1 MQHQRELK
9 ILGCGSPIV
18 DILVNVNDDF
28 LLKNVSGDKGGM
40 ELVDIS
46 VIDGILSKISSE
58 QSIVPGGSSANTIQ
72 ALARLGV
79 KTGFLGK
86 VGNDERGSYYTKGY
100 ADKGGD
106 ISRFKISNSVAT
118 GCCLSM
124 VTPDSQRT
132 MRTYLGAASTIT
144 VDDIEENDVL
154 GYSHLHLEG
163 YTLQYLSKVALKVL
177 GLAKKNSIKTSIDL
191 ASFEVVKQ
199 FQKEIPDILKKYV
212 DIVFCNEDEAKQ
224 LCGSDKPEDFFKSVE
239 GLCETVALKLGKEG
253 SIIKSGDIVVRVP
266 AKIVNAVDT
275 TGAGDLWQAGFL
287 YGYMPIKT
295 LSGKLLE
302 KAGGFGS
309 VLGSEIVQVIG
320 ASIPDTR
327 WSEIKKVLNDF

>member
-1 MQHQRELK
+1 MQHNRELK
-9 ILGCGSPIV
+9 ILGCGAPIV
-18 DILVNVNDDF
+18 DILVNVDDEF

-46 VIDGILSKISSE
+46 VIDEILSNTSSQ

-72 ALARLGV
+72 ALAKLGV

-86 VGNDERGSYYTKGY
+86 VGRDERGSFYKKNY

-106 ISRFKISNSVAT
+106 ISRFKLSNDVAT

-144 VDDIEENDVL
+144 VDDITENDVL
-154 GYSHLHLEG
+154 GFSHFHLEG
-163 YTLQYLSKVALKVL
+163 YTLQYLSNVALKVL
-177 GLAKKNSIKTSIDL
+177 GLAKKNGLKTSIDL

-199 FQKEIPDILKKYV
+199 FQNEIPELLKRYV
-212 DIVFCNEDEAKQ
+212 DIVFCNEDESKQ
-224 LCGSDKPEDFFKSVE
+224 LCGSEKSEDFFKAVD
-239 GLCETVALKLGKEG
+239 GLCETVVLKLGKEG
-253 SIIKSGDIVVRVP
+253 AIVKSDDITVKIP

-287 YGYMPIKT
+287 YGYMPIRT

-309 VLGSEIVQVIG
+309 VLGAEIVQVMG
-320 ASIPDTR
+320 ASIPDER
-327 WSEIKKVLNDF
+327 WPEILKVFNDR